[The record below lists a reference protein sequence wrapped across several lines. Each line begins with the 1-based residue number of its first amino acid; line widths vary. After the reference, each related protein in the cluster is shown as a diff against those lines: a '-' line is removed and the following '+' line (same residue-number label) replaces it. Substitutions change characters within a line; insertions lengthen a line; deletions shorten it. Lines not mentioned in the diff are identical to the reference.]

1 MSSSGALMRTGWGT
15 HTSANGV
22 TYTGAWLED
31 KVCVIYDLFIFLKII
46 IILLFL
52 TICFEPFAVA
62 WQRNP
67 AASLR
72 STL

>member
-1 MSSSGALMRTGWGT
+1 MSSSGVLMRTGWGT

-31 KVCVIYDLFIFLKII
+31 KVCVIYDFYFLLIT

-62 WQRNP
+62 WQRNA